1 MLSYIIRKFADFM
14 EKVSLMKIFNPD
26 SPLMSFLSHIA
37 DLVILN
43 VLWLVCCIPLVTIGA
58 STTAMYHVLRHHQE
72 DAVSSIVK
80 DFFISFKSDFKQ
92 STLVYLIL
100 LVPTAAVVANFLII
114 LNPDN
119 TEAVPSYV
127 RILCMISA
135 LLLSLISS
143 FSYPVMAYFDDSVF
157 RTLRN
162 IAVLTLARLPRAIL
176 ITVINFLPIIV
187 MFISVDFFLRTGIF
201 WILIG
206 GSLLASIN
214 MRILRPVF
222 KKLIPEESAEPALSE
237 AE

>member
-1 MLSYIIRKFADFM
+1 
-14 EKVSLMKIFNPD
+14 MKIFNPD
-26 SPLMSFLSHIA
+26 SSLMVFLSRIA

-43 VLWLVCCIPLVTIGA
+43 ILWLVCCIPIVTIGA

-72 DAVSSIVK
+72 DAVTSIVK
-80 DFFISFKSDFKQ
+80 DFFISFRDDFKQ

-100 LVPTAAVVANFLII
+100 LVPTVAVVVNFLMI

-119 TEAVPSYV
+119 ANIIPSYV

-135 LLLSLISS
+135 ILISLITS
-143 FSYPVMAYFDDSVF
+143 FAYPVMAYFDDRVF
-157 RTLRN
+157 RTLRT
-162 IAVLTLARLPRAIL
+162 IAVLTLAKLPRALL
-176 ITVINFLPIIV
+176 ITVINFLPVIV

-222 KKLIPEESAEPALSE
+222 KKLIPEESAEPALKE